1 MAADDSPPYHDVL
14 SYVQL
19 VKAIKKVD
27 PLAKVVI
34 WGLDHES
41 AYRQLPALEP
51 NHTWVVLPTPEGVTL
66 WRHTVLMFGSVAS
79 VWSYCRIA
87 DLMGWLCRACLFTPA
102 LHFVDDFGSA
112 EDDNLALSSF
122 DTSCRLC
129 QALGFAFKKSK
140 EQPPNATQTI
150 QGVSITVTDKEV
162 TVQGKGTEDRRRRLD
177 EALLDVLTQDKLRP
191 HEAASLAGKLQ
202 LYS

>member
-1 MAADDSPPYHDVL
+1 M
-14 SYVQL
+14 
-19 VKAIKKVD
+19 D
-27 PLAKVVI
+27 PFAKVVI

-87 DLMGWLCRACLFTPA
+87 DFMGWLCRACLFTPA

-122 DTSCRLC
+122 DSSRRLC
-129 QALGFAFKKSK
+129 QALGLWVSLLRSLRSSRPTPRRPFK
-140 EQPPNATQTI
+140 
-150 QGVSITVTDKEV
+150 G
-162 TVQGKGTEDRRRRLD
+162 
-177 EALLDVLTQDKLRP
+177 
-191 HEAASLAGKLQ
+191 
-202 LYS
+202 

>member
-1 MAADDSPPYHDVL
+1 MAKARSSARFALAHQPADSADPRPAEHQPTCSLSQFTRWGQRASPKFAGQKTGGAPSRTQRYDVF

-19 VKAIKKVD
+19 VKSIKEVD
-27 PLAKVVI
+27 PLAKIVI

-41 AYRQLPALEP
+41 AYRQLPAP
-51 NHTWVVLPTPEGVTL
+51 DPSHTWVVLPTPERNTL

-112 EDDNLALSSF
+112 EDATSWRTPLSSPRDDF
-122 DTSCRLC
+122 ARPSVLLLSGPRSSRLPRRRP
-129 QALGFAFKKSK
+129 SK
-140 EQPPNATQTI
+140 E
-150 QGVSITVTDKEV
+150 
-162 TVQGKGTEDRRRRLD
+162 
-177 EALLDVLTQDKLRP
+177 
-191 HEAASLAGKLQ
+191 
-202 LYS
+202 